1 MVLIKEDIPGNLLC
15 IEKALVK
22 SISIEPNFF
31 EKRWLLCCAYNTKRM
46 LIKSLISSFGNHVDL
61 LILTDFNTE
70 VNQT

>member
-1 MVLIKEDIPGNLLC
+1 MVLIKTFPDNLLR